1 MIALFRIPALFIAF
15 LLINIVLLIVCI
27 ARPFHKDNV
36 HIAGSM
42 YSFMAKVVGLKI
54 IIKKDPA
61 VKINEPLVRMGCH
74 YSESSISVM
83 Y

>member
-1 MIALFRIPALFIAF
+1 LIALFRIPALFIAF

-61 VKINEPLVRMGCH
+61 VKIN
-74 YSESSISVM
+74 
-83 Y
+83 